1 MRIIA
6 GKYKRKQI
14 LFPGHIRPTQDK
26 VRQAVFDC
34 MAGLVEGTWVL
45 DLFAGSGAYGLESL
59 SRGAIHVYFIDS
71 DRKCTTFIERNLEVF
86 GLRPE
91 LNPVCARGRKPA
103 GRFDGIPSDAGFRCK
118 DKEALNSLN
127 APAAQIDVF
136 NYTND
141 AFRAVGILEK
151 KEVFFD
157 LIFVDPPY
165 RQELAKKAL
174 QTLSTGGILS
184 HLGFVIIEHSKK
196 ETLSDTQGSLNLVK
210 RITHSDTVVS
220 IYQRG

>member
-14 LFPGHIRPTQDK
+14 GFPVHIRPTQDK

-34 MAGLVEGTWVL
+34 LAGLVEGTNVL

-59 SRGAIHVYFIDS
+59 SRGAKLVYFIDS
-71 DRKCTTFIERNLEVF
+71 DRKCTLAISKNMEVM
-86 GLRPE
+86 GLAE
-91 LNPVCARGRKPA
+91 
-103 GRFDGIPSDAGFRCK
+103 DGGVSC
-118 DKEALNSLN
+118 
-127 APAAQIDVF
+127 F

-141 AFRAVGILEK
+141 VFRAIGILEK
-151 KEVFFD
+151 KEVVFD

-184 HLGFVIIEHSKK
+184 KLGFVIIEHSKK
-196 ETLSDTQGSLNLVK
+196 ETLFDTQGSLNLVK
-210 RITHSDTVVS
+210 RISHSDTVVS
-220 IYQRG
+220 IYQKV